1 MIFPRK
7 NTLKY
12 DDEISGITEKND
24 IYPRKYG
31 ISSQKKV
38 RGDKKVY
45 FYNKVVMILCT
56 LTGSFIGAPNN

>member
-31 ISSQKKV
+31 ISS
-38 RGDKKVY
+38 
-45 FYNKVVMILCT
+45 
-56 LTGSFIGAPNN
+56 

>member
-1 MIFPRK
+1 MTALTKHRIYGKDVFFFLKIQRYLSVKQAKMIFPRK

-31 ISSQKKV
+31 ISS
-38 RGDKKVY
+38 
-45 FYNKVVMILCT
+45 
-56 LTGSFIGAPNN
+56 